1 MERLKNTLQKK
12 LDLTKKEAATKT
24 RNKLEENTKLMNE
37 CNELRQ
43 ENITL
48 RRKVRARPG

>member
-1 MERLKNTLQKK
+1 MAEALKAWK
-12 LDLTKKEAATKT
+12 KKEAATKT
-24 RNKLEENTKLMNE
+24 RNKLEENTQLMSE

-48 RRKVRARPG
+48 RRKVTKEE